1 MTAQSTQRIVYFDLD
16 VKFWAGR
23 PPSVGG
29 ARPACCPR
37 CGAQGVATDGTTLV
51 GHGLRERT
59 VLGPWGFGAPPEEV
73 TFRARRYRCTRCR
86 AVLCVVPRGI
96 LRGMA
101 YGALAIG
108 LALALWLSLP
118 SWQIR
123 SRVSPRRGSDSE
135 RLHGWRAVSR
145 WARDGTRW
153 WPWLRFGAQS
163 GHRRTE
169 QLVQQLAARSAL
181 PAGEVARLACDG
193 ALRA

>member
-37 CGAQGVATDGTTLV
+37 CGAPGAAPGDPIGLV

-96 LRGMA
+96 LGISLIVITRHAMA
-101 YGALAIG
+101 ITGFSGWRSRSGGSGAGWTWVQGSDLDLRREG
-108 LALALWLSLP
+108 PDSLSL
-118 SWQIR
+118 
-123 SRVSPRRGSDSE
+123 
-135 RLHGWRAVSR
+135 
-145 WARDGTRW
+145 WARCRTRSQMASARVGSSMYSCHFSGGS
-153 WPWLRFGAQS
+153 WPAIT
-163 GHRRTE
+163 TE
-169 QLVQQLAARSAL
+169 LAS
-181 PAGEVARLACDG
+181 
-193 ALRA
+193 